1 VFLPVMGG
9 VSGGRR
15 HHQDASE
22 GRFMRGYRKVLAAL
36 LQRPGLT
43 LLGTLVVIIVIYAAY
58 GRFNYGAEFFPS
70 VEPDSAQVQVRAR
83 GDLSSWERDAI
94 VREVEGRL
102 QNMPDVKAVDARP
115 MLTTRNQMAAD
126 VIRVLQCQVK
136 ARFTRR
142 TATEILDDFRERTA
156 DIAGIELEFRKQE
169 GGPAEGKPVELL
181 VSSMDSSQLNG
192 FVDEIE
198 SRMRTLGG

>member
-43 LLGTLVVIIVIYAAY
+43 LLGTLVVIVVIYASY
-58 GRFNYGAEFFPS
+58 GRFNYGVEFFPS

-83 GDLSSWERDAI
+83 GDLSIWERDAI

-102 QNMPDVKAVDARP
+102 QNMPEVKALYARS
-115 MLTTRNQMAAD
+115 MLTTGNQMAPD
-126 VIRVLQCQVK
+126 VIGVLLFQ
-136 ARFTRR
+136 FNDWFIRR
-142 TATEILDDFRERTA
+142 TA
-156 DIAGIELEFRKQE
+156 
-169 GGPAEGKPVELL
+169 
-181 VSSMDSSQLNG
+181 
-192 FVDEIE
+192 
-198 SRMRTLGG
+198 